1 MENLSKWTSITFI
14 TTKNLTNAQL
24 LWSSFN
30 YTYNYIIITWHVD
43 IENVSQWTNVRTN

>member
-1 MENLSKWTSITFI
+1 MENQSKWTSIAFI
-14 TTKNLTNAQL
+14 TIKNLTNAQL

-43 IENVSQWTNVRTN
+43 IENVSHWNNVHTN